1 MTNVYINFE
10 TSVHLDEISALPVFE
25 VNYEK
30 SSWIVVIK

>member
-10 TSVHLDEISALPVFE
+10 TSVHLDKISTLLVFE

-30 SSWIVVIK
+30 SS